1 MIPLAPAV
9 EEVQEAEPL
18 TAEKAL
24 FHPRS
29 KEKARGRQIMTLH
42 KFAIGQAVD
51 FDKMLPSIS
60 RPKGPFEIV
69 SVLSVDDANSPTY
82 RIKSKAELFSRA
94 AKEIDLVAVDLP
106 PSEQAAAAVWADP
119 VSGRWLPRPFRSR

>member
-1 MIPLAPAV
+1 
-9 EEVQEAEPL
+9 
-18 TAEKAL
+18 
-24 FHPRS
+24 
-29 KEKARGRQIMTLH
+29 MTLH

-51 FDKMLPSIS
+51 FDRMLPSMS

-106 PSEQAAAAVWADP
+106 PSEQTTAALWAHP
-119 VSGRWLPRPFRSR
+119 ASGRRLPRPLRSR

>member
-1 MIPLAPAV
+1 
-9 EEVQEAEPL
+9 
-18 TAEKAL
+18 
-24 FHPRS
+24 
-29 KEKARGRQIMTLH
+29 MTLH
-42 KFAIGQAVD
+42 KFVIGQAVD
-51 FDKMLPSIS
+51 FDRMLPSMS

-106 PSEQAAAAVWADP
+106 PSGQTTATLWADP
-119 VSGRWLPRPFRSR
+119 VSGRWLPRPTRSR